1 MWKRVLTLN
10 FKSKYVN
17 ENLFMTEDS
26 LILVVVSLKK
36 FEKSSQCSPNPG
48 VTKSHIFFNEWGD
61 VDNTKS
67 KVYKLI

>member
-1 MWKRVLTLN
+1 MLN

-36 FEKSSQCSPNPG
+36 FE
-48 VTKSHIFFNEWGD
+48 
-61 VDNTKS
+61 
-67 KVYKLI
+67 